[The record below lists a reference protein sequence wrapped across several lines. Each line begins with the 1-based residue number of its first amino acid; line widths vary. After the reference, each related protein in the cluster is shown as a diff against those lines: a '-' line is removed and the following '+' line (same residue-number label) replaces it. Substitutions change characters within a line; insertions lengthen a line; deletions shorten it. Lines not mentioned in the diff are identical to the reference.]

1 MLRYLTI
8 TFHGMYPKKQITLYY
23 FKQVS
28 FFFPEEKRNA
38 YVLEENLSEKRKKQ
52 LKKLKQKFG
61 LGLSNENAPVT
72 ANEYKDR
79 AEIRRQAVG
88 SYSDSFKTETASVT
102 E

>member
-1 MLRYLTI
+1 MACTQKNRLHFTI
-8 TFHGMYPKKQITLYY
+8 LNRCL
-23 FKQVS
+23 

>member
-1 MLRYLTI
+1 M
-8 TFHGMYPKKQITLYY
+8 
-23 FKQVS
+23 S